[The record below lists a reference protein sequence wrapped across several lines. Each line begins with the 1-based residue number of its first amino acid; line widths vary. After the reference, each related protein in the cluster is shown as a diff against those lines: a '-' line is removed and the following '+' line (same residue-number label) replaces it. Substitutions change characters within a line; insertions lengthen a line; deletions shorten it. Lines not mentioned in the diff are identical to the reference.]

1 MSPIRI
7 GHGFDAH
14 RLVAGR
20 VLRLGG
26 IEVPHARGLEGH
38 SDGDCVLHAVCD
50 ALLGAAGEGDMGR
63 HFPSRDPRWRGVESR
78 VFLEEVR
85 RLVDAAGY
93 AVVNLDV
100 TIVAQEPVMAPHLE
114 PMRAA
119 IAGMLGVETGRV
131 SVKAKS
137 TDHLGALGR
146 GEGIAALA
154 TVLLEKGT

>member
-1 MSPIRI
+1 
-7 GHGFDAH
+7 
-14 RLVAGR
+14 
-20 VLRLGG
+20 
-26 IEVPHARGLEGH
+26 
-38 SDGDCVLHAVCD
+38 
-50 ALLGAAGEGDMGR
+50 MGR
-63 HFPSRDPRWRGVESR
+63 HFPSREPRWRGVESR

-100 TIVAQEPVMAPHLE
+100 TVVAQEPVMAPHLE

-119 IAGMLGVETGRV
+119 IARTLGVEAGRV